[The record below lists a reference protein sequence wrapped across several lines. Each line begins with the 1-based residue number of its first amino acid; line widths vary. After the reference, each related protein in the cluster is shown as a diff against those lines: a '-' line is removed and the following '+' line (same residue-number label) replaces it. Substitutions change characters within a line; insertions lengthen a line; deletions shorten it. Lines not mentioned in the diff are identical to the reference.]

1 MVTTLKKTVKNYII
15 IRYEDLLYDFNN
27 TMKKF
32 NKFKLRKK
40 KNIIFPINEIIDCKY
55 GGMYNPN
62 KSDFIFTKEMI
73 FENINFINKYEKK
86 LKYID

>member
-1 MVTTLKKTVKNYII
+1 MITTLRKKAKNCII

-32 NKFKLRKK
+32 NKFKIKK
-40 KNIIFPINEIIDCKY
+40 RKNIIFPINEIKDCKY
-55 GGMYNPN
+55 GGLYNSN
-62 KSDFIFTKEMI
+62 KNNFTFTKEMI